1 MVQVVPRYNL
11 GSQLGA
17 SLGQGLQAGINQG
30 IEQKSLRDQLQLKNQ
45 LNSEADLQ
53 KILLESQLASQRGS
67 EMKNLLTGLGIPEDI
82 ATLYSNATEGGK
94 TSILQNILDLEQRG
108 LLGEGILSGKSSRPQ
123 RSQGLSGGNE
133 GEFQFPELP
142 SSKGLKPTEAVKRE
156 DLREKTNIPLYNETN
171 AKLRNFEKESMSL
184 KRLSQLNQSGKL
196 PTGLSKF
203 NINPKTGEIV
213 FPALENPETQ
223 LFAKTI
229 NDFTTKAKD
238 SFGSRVTNFEL
249 DRFLKRLPTLAN
261 SPSGRQLI
269 LNQMQVIND
278 LDALEE
284 KSLIDVYDH
293 YGVGNINGQEAKKVA
308 REYRSTQERTL
319 KEKYDQIE
327 NSLKAIE
334 NQSGGSVPKGSVLLY
349 DPEGNELHV
358 PHNRVQEA
366 LKRGAVRR

>member
-1 MVQVVPRYNL
+1 
-11 GSQLGA
+11 
-17 SLGQGLQAGINQG
+17 
-30 IEQKSLRDQLQLKNQ
+30 
-45 LNSEADLQ
+45 
-53 KILLESQLASQRGS
+53 
-67 EMKNLLTGLGIPEDI
+67 
-82 ATLYSNATEGGK
+82 
-94 TSILQNILDLEQRG
+94 
-108 LLGEGILSGKSSRPQ
+108 
-123 RSQGLSGGNE
+123 
-133 GEFQFPELP
+133 
-142 SSKGLKPTEAVKRE
+142 
-156 DLREKTNIPLYNETN
+156 
-171 AKLRNFEKESMSL
+171 MSL

-213 FPALENPETQ
+213 FPALKIPETQ